1 MVQIITNISIKL
13 VIKTFI
19 IFVLISLILFVNFN
33 NNIDDIKKLT
43 VKSQFIKLNESI
55 KPIKINDRYQ
65 FGIMLEQLKFKSMI
79 EIGVQS
85 GVFAN
90 EVLSKWPS
98 FEQYFGIDLWAEQK
112 NYVDHANIKQTE
124 QDKKY
129 LSTLNLLKHKYGGDK
144 IKLIRNYSTNAV
156 VLFHDKSID
165 FIYVDARHDY
175 CGVYEDLNNYYPK
188 LKCNGIMAGHDYH
201 TVDEVAKVS
210 GQDFGLCQNGE
221 RNLKNGGA
229 VKGAVIQFMKEK
241 NIQNL
246 LTTNEGF
253 WISYYFV
260 KSC

>member
-1 MVQIITNISIKL
+1 MFQIVKNTNIKQIIKI
-13 VIKTFI
+13 FI
-19 IFVLISLILFVNFN
+19 MFFLFLLFLLFNFN
-33 NNIDDIKKLT
+33 LINDDIKKLR
-43 VKSQFIKLNESI
+43 VKLQFIKLSESI
-55 KPIKINDRYQ
+55 KSIKINDRFQ
-65 FGIMLEQLKFKSMI
+65 FGVMLEQLKFKSMI

-85 GVFAN
+85 GVFTN

-112 NYVDHANIKQTE
+112 NYIDHANVNQKE

-129 LSTLNLLKHKYGGDK
+129 LSTVNLLSNKYGSDK

-156 VLFHDKSID
+156 VLFHDESID

-175 CGVYEDLNNYYPK
+175 CGVHEDLNNYYPK

-201 TVDEVAKVS
+201 TVDEVARVS
-210 GQDFGLCQNGE
+210 GQDFGLCQSGK
-221 RNLKNGGA
+221 RILKNGGA

-253 WISYYFV
+253 WISYYFL

>member
-1 MVQIITNISIKL
+1 MLQIIKNISIKQA
-13 VIKTFI
+13 VKTSI
-19 IFVLISLILFVNFN
+19 MIFLFLLFLFFNFN
-33 NNIDDIKKLT
+33 LINDDIKKLK
-43 VKSQFIKLNESI
+43 VKLQFIKLSESI
-55 KPIKINDRYQ
+55 KSIKINDRFQ
-65 FGIMLEQLKFKSMI
+65 FGVMLEQLKFKSMI

-98 FEQYFGIDLWAEQK
+98 FEKYFGI
-112 NYVDHANIKQTE
+112 DHANIKQIE

-129 LSTLNLLKHKYGGDK
+129 LSTLNLLSNKYGSDK

-156 VLFHDKSID
+156 VLFHDESID

-210 GQDFGLCQNGE
+210 GQDFGLCQSGE

-253 WISYYFV
+253 WISYYFL

>member
-1 MVQIITNISIKL
+1 MFQIINNFSNKPF
-13 VIKTFI
+13 VKTFI
-19 IFVLISLILFVNFN
+19 IIFLISLIFFFNFKN
-33 NNIDDIKKLT
+33 DDIKKLS
-43 VKSQFIKLNESI
+43 VKSQFVKLKEPI
-55 KPIKINDRYQ
+55 KPIKI
-65 FGIMLEQLKFKSMI
+65 MI

-112 NYVDHANIKQTE
+112 NYVDHANIKQEE
-124 QDKKY
+124 QDQKY
-129 LSTLNLLKHKYGGDK
+129 LSTFNLLTNKYGSDK

-156 VLFHDKSID
+156 VLFHDESID

-188 LKCNGIMAGHDYH
+188 LKCNGMMAGHDYH

-246 LTTNEGF
+246 ITTNEGF
-253 WISYYFV
+253 WISYYFL